1 LQLRAKQCKESLQ
14 RSIDELDKIISW
26 HL

>member
-1 LQLRAKQCKESLQ
+1 MAKQSKESLQ
-14 RSIDELDKIISW
+14 RSIDELDKIIGW